1 MLSLTRRAL
10 ALLILLALASHSV
23 RGESVELLVN
33 GSFTNGVQGWKVWG
47 IVYPGV
53 GAELYARSRIPA
65 GIAQTVEIPDF
76 SSDMSLSYRVT
87 TVFHSFAGFPF
98 LDISVTAYKFDETTV
113 LLYSKKYYSDSTF
126 VTKSYDVTVDLKEKL
141 SQGRESLKRI
151 KVMLEAGFED
161 THVLMQSTVYVHRV
175 SLLMTRTSPPPTI
188 TTTLTITM
196 TATEAIT
203 ATETIRQRTPVMP
216 IELVYVLVLV
226 AVLAAGTVVGV
237 AIYIHSKRG
246 VAKR

>member
-1 MLSLTRRAL
+1 VLLLTRRAL

-113 LLYSKKYYSDSTF
+113 LLYSKKYYSDSTS

-151 KVMLEAGFED
+151 KVMLEASFED

-175 SLLMTRTSPPPTI
+175 SLLMVRSSPPVI
-188 TTTLTITM
+188 TTTQNITITS
-196 TATEAIT
+196 TEAMT
-203 ATETIRQRTPVMP
+203 VTQTIVQRAPVMP
-216 IELVYVLVLV
+216 IELASVLMLV
-226 AVLAAGTVVGV
+226 TVLAAGTVVGV
-237 AIYIHSKRG
+237 ATYIYSKRR